1 MLFSLA
7 DRIIF
12 AIAADSGTT
21 APADRR
27 TIMSATFRLAALF
40 ASGLLGVAIALPS
53 TAVAVDTNTPSSPPQ
68 TQSTSA
74 PKATSGKSKKRAPK
88 KDKKSE
94 QQFIDGYKAAH
105 AMIYQENDFAGGIAK
120 LRSLGRDEHP
130 DVANLVGFS
139 SRKLGRY
146 DDAKLWYDKALA
158 ANPNHTLTWS
168 YYGMWHAE
176 QGNLLKARDH
186 LTKVASIC
194 GTDCREYVMLKEVIE
209 GTRAY

>member
-1 MLFSLA
+1 
-7 DRIIF
+7 
-12 AIAADSGTT
+12 
-21 APADRR
+21 
-27 TIMSATFRLAALF
+27 MSAIFRMSALL
-40 ASGLLGVAIALPS
+40 ASGLLGLAIAAPVSAMDTS
-53 TAVAVDTNTPSSPPQ
+53 TPAAPAQTKSSTEQKP
-68 TQSTSA
+68 A
-74 PKATSGKSKKRAPK
+74 DAKSKKKPPK
-88 KDKKSE
+88 KEDKKSE

-105 AMIYQENDFAGGIAK
+105 AMIYQGGDYAGGIAK
-120 LRSLGRDEHP
+120 LRSLGQDDHP
-130 DVANLVGFS
+130 DVANLLGFS

-146 DDAKLWYDKALA
+146 DDARFWYEKALA

-194 GTDCREYVMLKEVIE
+194 GTECREYVILKEVIE